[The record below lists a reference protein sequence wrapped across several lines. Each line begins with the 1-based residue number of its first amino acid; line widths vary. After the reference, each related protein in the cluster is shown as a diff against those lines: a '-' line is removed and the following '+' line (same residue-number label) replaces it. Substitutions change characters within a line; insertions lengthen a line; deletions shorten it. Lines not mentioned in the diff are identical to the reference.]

1 MTKHE
6 KTKEVKKEDK
16 KNVKGKE
23 CNKDQK
29 ICELTDSLQR
39 MQAEFEN
46 YKKYNEKKNVEFAK
60 YAKADII
67 DKLLPIMDSF
77 EMALKHT
84 EKKEEF
90 IKGVE
95 MIFSEIFTMLE
106 KEGLRKIG
114 ADGKF
119 NPDYHEV
126 LIKEESDKE
135 EDTILEEL
143 QKGYMLNDKVLRYT
157 KVKVSKGKK

>member
-1 MTKHE
+1 MTKA
-6 KTKEVKKEDK
+6 KETKKEN
-16 KNVKGKE
+16 KNVKEKE
-23 CNKDQK
+23 CKGKDQK

-39 MQAEFEN
+39 LQAEFEN
-46 YKKYNEKKNVEFAK
+46 YKKYVEKKNLEYAK

-84 EKKEEF
+84 ENKEEF
-90 IKGVE
+90 VKGVE

-106 KEGLRKIG
+106 KEGLRKIN
-114 ADGKF
+114 AEGKF
-119 NPDYHEV
+119 DPHFHEV
-126 LIKEESDKE
+126 LLKEESDKE
-135 EDTILEEL
+135 EDTVLEEL
-143 QKGYMLNDKVLRYT
+143 QKGYMLGDKVLRYT